1 MRKPLLSIVALSL
14 LAFSQLLV
22 AEPLPGVVSSSKML
36 VGSERQA
43 RQLTNDEILKTF
55 SDVRDDAVVQNAT
68 RTQAV
73 NYWYADGRFVSRWWH
88 ANGSGEVVGVW
99 RAKDDRRCVTVS
111 RGLVPAEGKERCSA
125 ILRLG
130 DQYQSL
136 NSDGTIHGIHAL
148 SAIRESSH

>member
-22 AEPLPGVVSSSKML
+22 AEPLPGVVSSSKIL

-43 RQLTNDEILKTF
+43 TQLTNDEILKTF
-55 SDVRDDAVVQNAT
+55 SNVRDDAEVQNAS

-99 RAKDDRRCVTVS
+99 RAKNDLRCVTIS
-111 RGLVPAEGKERCSA
+111 SGLAPAEGQERCSA
-125 ILRLG
+125 ILRFG
-130 DQYQSL
+130 DKYQSL
-136 NSDGTIHGIHAL
+136 NPDGSIHGIHVL
-148 SAIRESSH
+148 STMRE